1 METSRYWNAWLA
13 CLVLLSAD
21 AWGQVFS
28 HKHQGEHFEA
38 TVTADRVLVKER
50 YKGATTVHGDLSCP
64 LGSAVRAS
72 LLPSEEAK
80 LCLMFSAGEC
90 EYSRYQNGAPIH
102 KEELANARVPMM
114 CIALGNERDANRLVA
129 LVNAGP
135 HSNGDT
141 AHAAAPQVAAVPAA
155 AGEPVPAEA
164 ARRVSTKAQTAQ
176 AATAA
181 AGSTHSD
188 EERTQS
194 YSSRENGSAPRADGK
209 HAARDHPV
217 SLFIHVRNAAQR
229 AKAERLVKPLASQ
242 GIRVTGIR
250 VIGTG
255 PSETD
260 LRYFYTAD
268 ARDTP
273 QLVRALR
280 KLGVPAVEVKHIA
293 GLERRAT
300 PRQYELWLAPPEDAP
315 AVRPP
320 PRSRHKRSNLT
331 RG

>member
-1 METSRYWNAWLA
+1 MDTSRYWNAWLVCFA
-13 CLVLLSAD
+13 FTAAD
-21 AWGQVFS
+21 ASGQIFS
-28 HKHQGEHFEA
+28 HKHRGEHFEA
-38 TVTADRVLVKER
+38 TLTADRIVVKER
-50 YKGATTVHGDLSCP
+50 YKGATIVNGDLSCP

-72 LLPSEEAK
+72 LLPSEESK

-90 EYSRYQNGAPIH
+90 EYTRYQNGTPIH

-114 CIALGNERDANRLVA
+114 CMALGNARDANRLVA

-135 HSNGDT
+135 QSPGNG
-141 AHAAAPQVAAVPAA
+141 AHAGAPEIVALPAA

-176 AATAA
+176 VALAQPS
-181 AGSTHSD
+181 GSTHSV

-194 YSSRENGSAPRADGK
+194 YSSGQNNAAPQANGK
-209 HAARDHPV
+209 HAARNNPV
-217 SLFIHVRNAAQR
+217 SLFIHVRNASQR
-229 AKAERLVKPLASQ
+229 AKAERLVKPLAAQ

-250 VIGTG
+250 VIAKG

-260 LRYFYTAD
+260 LRYFYSGD

-280 KLGVPAVEVKHIA
+280 KLGVPPVQVKHIA
-293 GLERRAT
+293 GLESRAT
-300 PRQYELWLAPPEDAP
+300 PRQYELWLAPPDDPP
-315 AVRPP
+315 ARPP
-320 PRSRHKRSNLT
+320 PRSRQKRSNLT